1 MTAEGKGAVVA
12 VAATLAMAPADSSGG
27 NGGAGKNGGGRR
39 KQRQQRG
46 QTTINQKAAAIAAET
61 AIVAAAETAGTETA
75 AAETAV
81 AETAVGGGG
90 GSGANSGRGGNRCGG
105 SRRNAI
111 VNQSVVCFRKYCISG
126 STLTRKCL
134 PTYIEFYLCI
144 CKFLFVAQIKVPLW
158 SFCNVY
164 LVFTNKTTFRTKQIH
179 IRRC

>member
-12 VAATLAMAPADSSGG
+12 VAATLAMVPADSSGG

-39 KQRQQRG
+39 TQRQQRG

-61 AIVAAAETAGTETA
+61 AIVAAAETAGTELAAAETA

-81 AETAVGGGG
+81 GDGD
-90 GSGANSGRGGNRCGG
+90 GANSGRGGNRCSG
-105 SRRNAI
+105 SGRNAI
-111 VNQSVVCFRKYCISG
+111 VNQSVVCFRKYRISG

-164 LVFTNKTTFRTKQIH
+164 LVFTNETTFRTKQIH
-179 IRRC
+179 IRWC